1 MLDLMRAANRRKWF
15 VWTVILFVVM
25 SFVIAIF
32 AIWGGAATGGATA
45 GGQTWVARVGDT
57 TVSAQ
62 DFERNRQQVEA
73 YYRERLG
80 DQFDSIA
87 SQLNFDQIALSQLLG
102 QALAYTEAARLGLVP
117 GEQEVADAIVNAP
130 IFQRNGR
137 FIGQEQYLYELR
149 GRGYDVE
156 QYERQVAREL
166 AVDKLHELVGT
177 MASASDAEVEKAFAE
192 KGQTAEVEYVVFKE
206 ADFKTASEPTP
217 REIEAHH
224 GSHRSDYMTAEKRNA
239 AYVLIEREPLVRFV
253 EIPEAEIQK
262 KYDKDK
268 DSRYSTPDQRRASH
282 ILVKVPE
289 GAAPLEV
296 EVQRAKAESLLAQ
309 VRSGGDFAQ
318 IARDNSEDVSSATQG
333 GDLDWFGRG
342 RMVPEFEQSVF
353 SLNEGQVSD
362 LVRSQFGFHIIKLTG
377 IRAAGTRPLE
387 EVRDQIRQQLGF
399 GKAQELLTK
408 KSDEL
413 SARLA
418 QQASSFEGTAA
429 ELGYTV
435 KQTGPIAKGEALGE
449 MGPVPQASE
458 EIFRLKMSETS
469 GPIAT
474 PRGVMFARV
483 IDILQPELAPLDT
496 VRERVKS
503 DLLASRTRAAAR
515 AAALQVA
522 SAGADGF
529 KTAADKAKV
538 EVKSTGQMTRSS
550 APSAFNDEV
559 KNAIFSSR
567 AGEVKGPLDAPEG
580 VVVVKVLKR
589 GPEGPEEIAQ
599 LKATLRSEILERK
612 KEDAFGALLQRLQKA
627 TPPEI
632 NPEVMESLSRRAA
645 R

>member
-1 MLDLMRAANRRKWF
+1 
-15 VWTVILFVVM
+15 
-25 SFVIAIF
+25 
-32 AIWGGAATGGATA
+32 
-45 GGQTWVARVGDT
+45 
-57 TVSAQ
+57 
-62 DFERNRQQVEA
+62 
-73 YYRERLG
+73 
-80 DQFDSIA
+80 
-87 SQLNFDQIALSQLLG
+87 
-102 QALAYTEAARLGLVP
+102 
-117 GEQEVADAIVNAP
+117 
-130 IFQRNGR
+130 
-137 FIGQEQYLYELR
+137 
-149 GRGYDVE
+149 
-156 QYERQVAREL
+156 
-166 AVDKLHELVGT
+166 
-177 MASASDAEVEKAFAE
+177 
-192 KGQTAEVEYVVFKE
+192 
-206 ADFKTASEPTP
+206 
-217 REIEAHH
+217 
-224 GSHRSDYMTAEKRNA
+224 
-239 AYVLIEREPLVRFV
+239 
-253 EIPEAEIQK
+253 
-262 KYDKDK
+262 
-268 DSRYSTPDQRRASH
+268 
-282 ILVKVPE
+282 
-289 GAAPLEV
+289 
-296 EVQRAKAESLLAQ
+296 
-309 VRSGGDFAQ
+309 
-318 IARDNSEDVSSATQG
+318 
-333 GDLDWFGRG
+333 
-342 RMVPEFEQSVF
+342 
-353 SLNEGQVSD
+353 
-362 LVRSQFGFHIIKLTG
+362 
-377 IRAAGTRPLE
+377 
-387 EVRDQIRQQLGF
+387 
-399 GKAQELLTK
+399 
-408 KSDEL
+408 
-413 SARLA
+413 
-418 QQASSFEGTAA
+418 
-429 ELGYTV
+429 
-435 KQTGPIAKGEALGE
+435 